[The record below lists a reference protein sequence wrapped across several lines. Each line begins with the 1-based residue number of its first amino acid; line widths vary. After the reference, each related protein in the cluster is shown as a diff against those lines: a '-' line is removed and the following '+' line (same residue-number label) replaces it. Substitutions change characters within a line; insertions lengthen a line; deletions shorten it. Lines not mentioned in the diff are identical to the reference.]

1 MRHAVW
7 FIFTIL
13 LSTSIYAQSYTYS
26 YVDPCTKMLKSVT
39 IPSGQANIQ
48 VTYYGTVGTFSQADF
63 MNGTFNSWMN
73 SVSSINSNKPCD
85 AVATATT
92 TTTNMIVTQNIIA
105 TLTNITSVSM
115 MAADLS
121 NNIAN
126 MTSSSVSN
134 SLGNATSNAS
144 TGNSDN
150 NKSNNGSNNSSG
162 GSSGGSGSSTSGGS
176 NGTSSSGSN
185 GSGGSGGSGSA
196 GGSGDPGSASGSGS
210 SSSSNPGSTGSG
222 SSGSGGSSNPGSS
235 GSGSSGS
242 NGSGSSGSGSG
253 SSGSSGSG
261 SSGSG
266 SGGTGSSGSG
276 SSGTP
281 NSGDQ
286 GSTPPQEQGGS
297 TTNKSGGNGGTA
309 NSVNNAAEAS
319 GDGGGSGG
327 SGGGKG
333 SAKTSAKV
341 GSLIGTGDLVV
352 IRNAEDKD
360 KQDQFKFTMSMTHA
374 NSKNTFAKGF
384 LGNFTTQINN
394 SNVTFYG
401 AWTKKNKTLIVDNSS
416 MLNFDRDFFNTT
428 TALTSFRYKK
438 ASGMFGLNATAGNLG
453 QTRFVNV
460 SAVGGGFFMF
470 KPTKKITGTLLV
482 LGVYSPFTQFYEG
495 SWWESGLLLVP
506 FSSWDY
512 SITKKFKFNISISG
526 VYQSSGNALNYQV
539 LTGGKILL

>member
-1 MRHAVW
+1 MRHAAW

-13 LSTSIYAQSYTYS
+13 LSTSIFAQSYTYS
-26 YVDPCTKMLKSVT
+26 YVDPCTKMLKTVT

-63 MNGTFNSWMN
+63 MNGTFNGWMN

-92 TTTNMIVTQNIIA
+92 TMTNMVVAQNIIS

-126 MTSSSVSN
+126 MASSSVSN
-134 SLGNATSNAS
+134 ALGNATSNAS
-144 TGNSDN
+144 AGNSDN
-150 NKSNNGSNNSSG
+150 NSNNRSNNSSG

-176 NGTSSSGSN
+176 NGTSSSSSN

-196 GGSGDPGSASGSGS
+196 GGSGDPGSASGSSS
-210 SSSSNPGSTGSG
+210 SSSSNPGSN
-222 SSGSGGSSNPGSS
+222 GSGGSSNPGSS

-242 NGSGSSGSGSG
+242 GSSGSSSSGSNGSGSSGSGSSG
-253 SSGSSGSG
+253 SSSSGSG
-261 SSGSG
+261 TSG

-327 SGGGKG
+327 SGKG
-333 SAKTSAKV
+333 SSRTSARV

-352 IRNAEDKD
+352 IRNAEDKG
-360 KQDQFKFTMSMTHA
+360 KQDQFRFTTSMTHA

-394 SNVTFYG
+394 SNITFYG
-401 AWTKKNKTLIVDNSS
+401 AWTKKNKTLIMANSS

-428 TALTSFRYKK
+428 TALGSIRYKK
-438 ASGMFGLNATAGNLG
+438 VSGMFGLNATAGNLG